1 MYLLLVKMVGLGM
14 VYVNMLVTVRMVKVI
29 GKDDTRV
36 MSNVRLVNGV
46 VRGSGPEQYRHVRH
60 PLSIGD

>member
-1 MYLLLVKMVGLGM
+1 M
-14 VYVNMLVTVRMVKVI
+14 VYVNMLVTVRMVIKVI

-46 VRGSGPEQYRHVRH
+46 VRASGPEQYRHVRH

>member
-1 MYLLLVKMVGLGM
+1 M

-46 VRGSGPEQYRHVRH
+46 VRASGPEQYRHVRH
-60 PLSIGD
+60 PFSIGD